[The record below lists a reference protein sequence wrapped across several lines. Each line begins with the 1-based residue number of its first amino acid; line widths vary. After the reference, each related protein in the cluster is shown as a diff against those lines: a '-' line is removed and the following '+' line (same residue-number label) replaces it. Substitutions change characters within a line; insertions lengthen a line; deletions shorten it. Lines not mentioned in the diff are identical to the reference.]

1 MEVVISDE
9 FVEELVSIVD
19 VVCEVVVEVFE
30 DDNVEDELESRKL
43 GVRSVS
49 KSAPPTRKVM
59 MPTKVLRFVNQKK
72 NAFLSFDSFFLAK
85 VRRPFSSTSGRNN
98 TKMPKIIN
106 ASPIVNSII
115 NVMSINN
122 LLVKVTHCTKLDDL
136 RQK

>member
-49 KSAPPTRKVM
+49 KSAQQIRKVM
-59 MPTKVLRFVNQKK
+59 MPTKVLRCVNQKK
-72 NAFLSFDSFFLAK
+72 
-85 VRRPFSSTSGRNN
+85 RPWG
-98 TKMPKIIN
+98 
-106 ASPIVNSII
+106 
-115 NVMSINN
+115 
-122 LLVKVTHCTKLDDL
+122 H
-136 RQK
+136 